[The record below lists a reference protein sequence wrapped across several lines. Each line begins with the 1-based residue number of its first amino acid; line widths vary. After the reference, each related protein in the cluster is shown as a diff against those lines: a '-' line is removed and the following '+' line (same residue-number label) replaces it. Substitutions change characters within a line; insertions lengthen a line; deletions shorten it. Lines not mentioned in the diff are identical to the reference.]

1 MSEEIEQLIHSHRGP
16 VIVQLGEPFLEVSQ
30 QMEAVIAETEQW
42 GTDIRVVRVV
52 LSLHREWA
60 CKYRVYGSP
69 CTLVF
74 QRGKLCLRAHGRF
87 GRSQLRDILERAGLL
102 DGSPPTIPPDS

>member
-1 MSEEIEQLIHSHRGP
+1 MSAEIEQLIHSHPGL
-16 VIVQLGEPFLEVSQ
+16 VIVQLGEPFLEISH
-30 QMEAVIAETEQW
+30 QMEVVIAETEQW
-42 GTDIRVVRVV
+42 GADIRVVRVV

-74 QRGKLCLRAHGRF
+74 HGGKLQVRARGRF
-87 GRSQLRDILERAGLL
+87 GRSRLREILERTGLL
-102 DGSPPTIPPDS
+102 DGPPATLSPDP